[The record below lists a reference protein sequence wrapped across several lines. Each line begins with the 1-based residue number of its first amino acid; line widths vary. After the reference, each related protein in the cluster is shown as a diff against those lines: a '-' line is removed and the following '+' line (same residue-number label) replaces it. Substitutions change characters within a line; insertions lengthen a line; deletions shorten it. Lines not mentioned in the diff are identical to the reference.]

1 MKRLALLLGSLLV
14 VTAAASAK
22 EVVPAPVVVEEAPV
36 QIVEKE
42 VIVYRDKEEGFRPN
56 GNVDVQYTYYGQTED
71 QDKLWNG
78 NNNYS
83 RLQLLGSVNMTENQ
97 KLEYRYR
104 GYNSL
109 DEDHTVG
116 SKGNDTETRLRY
128 WYNAG
133 VVGDTKIGVTSFLE
147 YKNDASSQQVRAE
160 LRFQFADYMF
170 NNDFVKTTNLEIG
183 PSYVY
188 NWDDGNDSNYVN
200 KVGLYFNLQNQFPM
214 GFSTEVK
221 FDDGLYYNMYGQDGK
236 DNDFIGNLGAY
247 IYHDAN
253 LYVNGKYS
261 LDWHFEGGYDT
272 YDWASR
278 KNYTHKVGV
287 ETSAD
292 KREYT
297 LYAQP
302 KLILS
307 YQATEFVRVYGELGA
322 EYKNWQVVAESEAQ
336 NWRWQPFATVGFN
349 VAF

>member
-1 MKRLALLLGSLLV
+1 MKKSMLLV
-14 VTAAASAK
+14 GAFLAVAAMAQAK

-56 GNVDVQYTYYGQTED
+56 GSLDLSYTAYGKTED
-71 QDKLWNG
+71 QDKLWQNG
-78 NNNYS
+78 ANNYS
-83 RLQLLGSVNMTENQ
+83 KVEMNGKINMTENQ

-109 DEDHTVG
+109 TED
-116 SKGNDTETRLRY
+116 SKVATKHDTDTRLRY
-128 WYNAG
+128 YYNAG
-133 VVGDTKIGVTSFLE
+133 VLGDTKVGVTPFLE

-188 NWDDGNDSNYVN
+188 NWNDGNDSNYVN

-214 GFSTEVK
+214 GFSTEIK
-221 FDDGLYYNMYGQDGK
+221 FDDGLYYNMYGQDGR

-247 IYHDAN
+247 IYHNAD
-253 LYVNGKYS
+253 LYTNGKYT
-261 LDWHFEGGYDT
+261 LAWYFEGGYDT
-272 YDWASR
+272 YDWSSR
-278 KNYTHKVGV
+278 KAYEIKDSQNL
-287 ETSAD
+287 D
-292 KREYT
+292 KRQYS

-302 KLILS
+302 NLVLS
-307 YQATEFVRVYGELGA
+307 YQATEFVTLYGDLGA
-322 EYKNWQVVAESEAQ
+322 EYRNWDYTGEASAQ
-336 NWRWQPFATVGFN
+336 DWRWQPFVKVGFN